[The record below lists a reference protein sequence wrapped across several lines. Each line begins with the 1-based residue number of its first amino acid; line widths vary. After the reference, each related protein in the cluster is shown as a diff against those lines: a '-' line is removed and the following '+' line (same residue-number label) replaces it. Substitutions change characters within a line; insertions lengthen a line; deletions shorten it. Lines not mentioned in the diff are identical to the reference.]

1 MKRFARVTQVA
12 ISIAGLTVL
21 SSGPMIGS
29 ASAETINLTVAAG
42 QPPHLLGIKFIRDYF
57 IPEVD
62 RRIAAAG
69 IDFKIKWTQA
79 YAGSLCKPT
88 KCIFAVQDGIIDIG
102 FVPTIFHPDK
112 LPLEGVGFVTP
123 FLTDKVKIVTDVMD
137 ELHRTIPEMGTQY
150 EKYNQIRLAGGGI
163 DTFNIVSTFPIRS
176 VDDVKGHKIGTAGGA
191 LAWMRGTGAVPVHS
205 NMMEYYNNTKTGV
218 YEGFIVF
225 PSSYLPFK
233 YTEVAPYVNLWNFGA
248 QYSQA
253 MTMNKNSFAKLPAA
267 VQKIFLEVASIYR
280 QKNDGGY
287 QAFSAKSL
295 AMVAKAPGVH
305 MIKISDKERRRWA
318 MAMPNLAKEW
328 AEKMEKQGLPGN
340 KVLKAY
346 MDGVR
351 AAGIKPIRDWDRE

>member
-1 MKRFARVTQVA
+1 MKGLSRVAQMA
-12 ISIAGLTVL
+12 ISATGVALL
-21 SSGPMIGS
+21 SSGLMISS
-29 ASAETINLTVAAG
+29 ASAATINMTVAAG

-62 RRIAAAG
+62 KRIAAAG
-69 IDFKIKWTQA
+69 IDLKIKWTQA

-88 KCIFAVQDGIIDIG
+88 KCIFAVQDGIVDIG

-112 LPLEGVGFVTP
+112 LPLEGIGFVTP
-123 FLTDKVKIVTDVMD
+123 FLTDQVKIVTDVMD
-137 ELHRTIPEMGTQY
+137 DLHRTIPEMSKQY

-163 DTFNIVSTFPIRS
+163 DTFNVVAKFPIRT

-205 NMMEYYNNTKTGV
+205 NMMEYYNSTKTGV

-225 PSSYLPFK
+225 PSALLPFK

-253 MTMNKNSFAKLPAA
+253 MTMNKNSFAKLPPA
-267 VQKIFLEVASIYR
+267 VQKIFREVAAIYQ

-287 QAFSAKSL
+287 QAFSAQSL
-295 AMVAKAPGVH
+295 AKVAKVPGIH
-305 MIKISDKERRRWA
+305 LIEIGDKERRRWA

-328 AEKMEKQGLPGN
+328 AATMEKQGLPGN

-351 AAGIKPIRDWDRE
+351 AAGIKPIRNWDTE

>member
-1 MKRFARVTQVA
+1 MVGLTRVTKVA
-12 ISIAGLTVL
+12 ISIAGLAIL
-21 SSGPMIGS
+21 STGPIIGP
-29 ASAETINLTVAAG
+29 ASAANMNLTVAAG

-62 RRIAAAG
+62 KRIAAAG
-69 IDFKIKWTQA
+69 IDLKIKWTQA

-88 KCIFAVQDGIIDIG
+88 QCIFAVQDGIIDIG

-123 FLTDKVKIVTDVMD
+123 FLTDNVKIVTDVMD
-137 ELHRTIPEMGTQY
+137 ELHRTIPEMGKQY
-150 EKYNQIRLAGGGI
+150 DKYNQIRLAGGGI
-163 DTFNIVSTFPIRS
+163 DTFNIVSTFPIRTI
-176 VDDVKGHKIGTAGGA
+176 DDVKGHKIGTAGGA

-205 NMMEYYNNTKTGV
+205 NMMEYYNSTKTGV

-225 PSSYLPFK
+225 PSAYLPFK
-233 YTEVAPYVNLWNFGA
+233 YTEVAPYVNTWNFGA
-248 QYSQA
+248 QYAQA
-253 MTMNKNSFAKLPAA
+253 MTMNKNSFAKLPPA
-267 VQKIFLEVASIYR
+267 VQRIFREVAAIYQ

-295 AMVAKAPGVH
+295 AAVAKKPGVH
-305 MIKISDKERRRWA
+305 MIEVSDKERRRWA

-328 AEKMEKQGLPGN
+328 AAKMEQQGLPGN
-340 KVLKAY
+340 RVLKAY

-351 AAGIKPIRDWDRE
+351 AAGIKPIRDWDQK